1 VASINLTKQQQAGDV
16 AVKRIREMN
25 ANFAVENSVIYPSV
39 KSRNGLEL
47 GEINNGCYK
56 KRL

>member
-1 VASINLTKQQQAGDV
+1 
-16 AVKRIREMN
+16 VKRIKEMN
-25 ANFAVENSVIYPSV
+25 ANFAVEHSVIYPSV

-56 KRL
+56 KRP